1 MFANEQDYSNISRDP
16 TFGLNNNSNIYHR
29 SSRDNSNIYES
40 NNNYPIYQ
48 DQNINNNNMNNNN
61 NINNNNINNNN
72 FTNQNNNNQF
82 GQNLVNNVSEQIKS
96 SFIDKLKCN
105 ISFLQVYFD
114 IDTDDIKNRL
124 ISSLNPLNS
133 NFIQLIKDKP
143 DLYGPFWIYTTIIFI
158 IAASGS
164 FSKYLQGANDA
175 DYFQEF
181 VPTAAYVIYGVGFCL
196 PFIIFILMY
205 FFGSQTNFMIIL
217 CIYAYSF
224 TIYAPVMIVIIPFEK
239 IQGFLLFLA
248 VLSSTIFILVNFFAE
263 MNKYEDNKKYLII
276 GVIIL
281 FQISLFL
288 ILKFNF
294 FKKLKKRMIT

>member
-29 SSRDNSNIYES
+29 NSRVNSNIYES
-40 NNNYPIYQ
+40 NNNIPMYQ
-48 DQNINNNNMNNNN
+48 EQNNNYNNNN
-61 NINNNNINNNN
+61 NINNNNNNNNYNN

-105 ISFLQVYFD
+105 LSFLQVYFD
-114 IDTDDIKNRL
+114 IDTEDIKNRL

-133 NFIQLIKDKP
+133 NFIKLINNKP

-205 FFGSQTNFMIIL
+205 FFGSQINFMIIL
-217 CIYAYSF
+217 CIYGYSF
-224 TIYAPVMIVIIPFEK
+224 TIYAPIMIIIIPFEK

-248 VLSSTIFILVNFFAE
+248 VLSSTIFIIVNFLAE
-263 MNKYEDNKKYLII
+263 MNKYEDNKKYLVI
-276 GVIIL
+276 GVIVL

-294 FKKLKKRMIT
+294 FKKLKKRMVT

>member
-29 SSRDNSNIYES
+29 NSRDNSNIYES
-40 NNNYPIYQ
+40 NNNIPMYQ
-48 DQNINNNNMNNNN
+48 EQNNNYNNNN
-61 NINNNNINNNN
+61 NINNNNNNNYNN

-105 ISFLQVYFD
+105 LSFLQVYFD
-114 IDTDDIKNRL
+114 IDTEDIKNRL

-133 NFIQLIKDKP
+133 NFIKLINNKP

-205 FFGSQTNFMIIL
+205 FFGSQINFMIIL
-217 CIYAYSF
+217 CIYGYSF
-224 TIYAPVMIVIIPFEK
+224 TIYAPIMIIIIPFEK

-248 VLSSTIFILVNFFAE
+248 VLSSTIFIIVNFLAE
-263 MNKYEDNKKYLII
+263 MNKYEDNKKYLVI
-276 GVIIL
+276 GVIVL

-294 FKKLKKRMIT
+294 FKKLKKRMVT

>member
-29 SSRDNSNIYES
+29 NSRDNSNIYES

-48 DQNINNNNMNNNN
+48 EQNNNNN
-61 NINNNNINNNN
+61 NINNHINNNINNYNN

-105 ISFLQVYFD
+105 LSFLQAYFD
-114 IDTDDIKNRL
+114 IDTEDIKNRL

-133 NFIQLIKDKP
+133 NFIQLINNKP

-205 FFGSQTNFMIIL
+205 FFGSQINFMIIL

-224 TIYAPVMIVIIPFEK
+224 TIYAPVMIIIIPFEK

-248 VLSSTIFILVNFFAE
+248 VLSSTIFIIVNFLAE
-263 MNKYEDNKKYLII
+263 MNKYEDNKKYLVI
-276 GVIIL
+276 GVIVL

-294 FKKLKKRMIT
+294 FKKLKKRMVT

>member
-40 NNNYPIYQ
+40 NNNIPIYQ
-48 DQNINNNNMNNNN
+48 EQNNNLN
-61 NINNNNINNNN
+61 NINNNNNNNN
-72 FTNQNNNNQF
+72 NYNNFSNQNNNNQF

-105 ISFLQVYFD
+105 LSFLQVYFD
-114 IDTDDIKNRL
+114 IDTEDIKNRL

-133 NFIQLIKDKP
+133 NFIKLINNKP

-205 FFGSQTNFMIIL
+205 FFGSQINFMIIL
-217 CIYAYSF
+217 CIYGYSF
-224 TIYAPVMIVIIPFEK
+224 TIYAPIMIIIIPFEK

-248 VLSSTIFILVNFFAE
+248 VLSSTIFIIVNFLAE
-263 MNKYEDNKKYLII
+263 MNKYEDNKKYLVI
-276 GVIIL
+276 GVIVL

-294 FKKLKKRMIT
+294 FKKLKKRMVT